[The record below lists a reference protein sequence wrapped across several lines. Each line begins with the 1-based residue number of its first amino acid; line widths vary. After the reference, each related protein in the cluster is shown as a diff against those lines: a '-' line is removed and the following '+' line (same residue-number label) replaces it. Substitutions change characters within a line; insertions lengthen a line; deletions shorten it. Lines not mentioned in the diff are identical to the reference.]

1 MKARKTLNDDETT
14 RQRQRT
20 RFFVAMVP
28 QSAYCAFTARF
39 KHKVTHTMRIIPD
52 IWQYLQKL
60 DQHVEEVFIPALID
74 GPNNIGMKQL
84 SLPVKLGG
92 VRIVLFADIAKTEH
106 QNSRNIIESLTKL
119 HLEQFTEYN
128 IIGKE

>member
-1 MKARKTLNDDETT
+1 
-14 RQRQRT
+14 
-20 RFFVAMVP
+20 MVP
-28 QSAYCAFTARF
+28 QSTYCAFTARF
-39 KHKVTHTMRIIPD
+39 KHKLTYPMRIIPD
-52 IWQYLQKL
+52 ICQHLQKL
-60 DQHVEEVFIPALID
+60 DEHVEKVFIPTLID

>member
-39 KHKVTHTMRIIPD
+39 
-52 IWQYLQKL
+52 
-60 DQHVEEVFIPALID
+60 
-74 GPNNIGMKQL
+74 
-84 SLPVKLGG
+84 
-92 VRIVLFADIAKTEH
+92 
-106 QNSRNIIESLTKL
+106 
-119 HLEQFTEYN
+119 
-128 IIGKE
+128 